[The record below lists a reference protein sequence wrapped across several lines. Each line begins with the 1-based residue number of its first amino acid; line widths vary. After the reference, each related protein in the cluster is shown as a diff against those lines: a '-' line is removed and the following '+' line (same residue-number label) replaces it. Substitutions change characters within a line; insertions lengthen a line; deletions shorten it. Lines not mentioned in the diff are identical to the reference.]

1 MLEEKKLSHPNHYKT
16 PAFMEKFIAA
26 ASYIFPMA
34 GFAIIIISALM
45 KKDMKPFLKYHIFQ
59 SIFIAILFYLVAYAL
74 QFVMNLVSY
83 IPIIKNI
90 VSMITY
96 MLNTP
101 ILLGFS
107 VITFVYFVFVLY
119 LVIGVIKG
127 SDSYVPWVSNI
138 IKANLRGQ
146 I

>member
-1 MLEEKKLSHPNHYKT
+1 
-16 PAFMEKFIAA
+16 
-26 ASYIFPMA
+26 MA
-34 GFAIIIISALM
+34 GFVVIIIAALM

-59 SIFIAILFYLVAYAL
+59 SIFIAILFYLIAYGL
-74 QFVMNLVSY
+74 QFAMNMVSY

-90 VSMITY
+90 VSMITF

-107 VITFVYFVFVLY
+107 VITFAYFVFVLY
-119 LVIGVIKG
+119 LIAGVIKN
-127 SDSYVPWVSNI
+127 SDSYVPWVSDI